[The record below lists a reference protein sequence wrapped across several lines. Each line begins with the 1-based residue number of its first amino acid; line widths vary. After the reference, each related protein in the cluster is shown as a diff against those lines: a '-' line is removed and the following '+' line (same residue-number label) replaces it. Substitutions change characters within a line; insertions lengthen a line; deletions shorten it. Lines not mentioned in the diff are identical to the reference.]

1 MNHVPSILL
10 ACALAIPALAQDA
23 KTDAAPA
30 PEKSAG
36 ADIASSGLAFA
47 ASNAVVSAP
56 LVMTDD
62 YLHLAAEQAE
72 IAGGGKAVFN
82 FSITNA
88 GDYVIEALV
97 NAPEEDANS
106 FFLNVDA
113 MPEDIG
119 IWDID
124 VTTGFEKRVVSWR
137 GSGTDSS
144 DEFAPKR
151 FKLTPGAH
159 KLIVVGREPGA
170 QLKSLSIRAETAA
183 GK

>member
-1 MNHVPSILL
+1 MNRFPSIVL

-23 KTDAAPA
+23 KTNGAAEPV
-30 PEKSAG
+30 KSIG

-56 LVMTDD
+56 LVLTNDF
-62 YLHLAAEQAE
+62 LHLAAEQAE

-82 FSITNA
+82 FTITNA

-97 NAPEEDANS
+97 NAPAEDANS

-113 MPEDIG
+113 MPEDAG

-124 VTTGFEKRVVSWR
+124 VTSGFEKRVVSWR

-170 QLKSLSIRAETAA
+170 QLKSVTIRAETAA
-183 GK
+183 AK